1 VLHSGKF
8 DDRVAVASDVQNKAS
23 LKSGFGY
30 RAPKLKRE
38 NKTGRSSKPT
48 FSGFPV
54 SWVRFSVSARC
65 AATEFDRS
73 RPVDSQNG
81 EALGFAKP
89 NLVTLPASRRTF
101 GVAAH
106 RI

>member
-1 VLHSGKF
+1 MNGGGTPNYLDF
-8 DDRVAVASDVQNKAS
+8 
-23 LKSGFGY
+23 
-30 RAPKLKRE
+30 PI
-38 NKTGRSSKPT
+38 KPT

-65 AATEFDRS
+65 ATTEFDRS

-89 NLVTLPASRRTF
+89 NLVALPASRRTF